1 MPAKNKFYMAFYNKA
16 EHDRYFAAML
26 NKFVTE
32 KFDPIRQKAYD
43 DGLNNGTAYGI
54 DMTIL
59 ALGRM
64 GIMKPEICTE
74 MMKQIKEIADEYGN
88 LFDTDREEN
97 NDKDYWWST
106 EKMDQEIHEYSG
118 EDYPKFTERYDR

>member
-74 MMKQIKEIADEYGN
+74 MMKQIKEIAGEYGD

-106 EKMDQEIHEYSG
+106 EKMDKEIHEYSG